1 MWVLNNLWL
10 DFSPFFSY
18 SVASVHQQLPA
29 SSRPHHSPADRP
41 LLPPGTH
48 LQAQRANGPPSVG
61 FAAEKS
67 QPDVLFCLWR
77 WWVSLRHVSR
87 GAQGQLL
94 VHHWRTVCSI
104 SCNNSCNNFTV
115 IIPRFHAWNS
125 LIHTLTHTL
134 THLSHKCLEKQE
146 PVIQADPEPPKH
158 DLCGALMELCTDPCD
173 VMLCIIMLLFTI
185 SLCRLN
191 TINKM
196 HLCVL
201 SMPHTC
207 LFHYPSTAMGHY
219 IQNVDVNKLLTRM
232 MPYTL
237 SSTLSGANRDPSVN
251 RTPVQSVLQQQR
263 TVVRSR

>member
-1 MWVLNNLWL
+1 
-10 DFSPFFSY
+10 
-18 SVASVHQQLPA
+18 
-29 SSRPHHSPADRP
+29 
-41 LLPPGTH
+41 
-48 LQAQRANGPPSVG
+48 
-61 FAAEKS
+61 
-67 QPDVLFCLWR
+67 
-77 WWVSLRHVSR
+77 
-87 GAQGQLL
+87 
-94 VHHWRTVCSI
+94 
-104 SCNNSCNNFTV
+104 
-115 IIPRFHAWNS
+115 
-125 LIHTLTHTL
+125 
-134 THLSHKCLEKQE
+134 
-146 PVIQADPEPPKH
+146 
-158 DLCGALMELCTDPCD
+158 MELCTDPCD

-237 SSTLSGANRDPSVN
+237 SSALSGANRDPSVN